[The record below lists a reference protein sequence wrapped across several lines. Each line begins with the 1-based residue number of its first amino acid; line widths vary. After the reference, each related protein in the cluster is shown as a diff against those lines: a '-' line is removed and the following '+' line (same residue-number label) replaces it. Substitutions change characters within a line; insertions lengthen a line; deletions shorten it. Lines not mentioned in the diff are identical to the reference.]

1 MTHEQVEE
9 AVKLRLEGATYPAL
23 AERYGTNIK
32 TVYRRLVGRVP
43 MKKVIKAVAAW
54 PDHVIR
60 DAHRRC
66 MLGEDQKK
74 VADELGISLDAFRAA
89 CFKRGLP
96 PMTFQHR
103 WSKKVLREAHNRY
116 QCGESRESI
125 AKSLGAPRWEF
136 VYRAMHRIGLK
147 TRTIGARERRHD
159 DIGYKTYALRV
170 QGLSFKEISERIP
183 LSNTNPEA
191 TLSRAMYRYCRRCGI
206 PAPPRNIAISRAARA
221 ASNERS
227 RPSPTL
233 ETSRLPQS
241 TSEPRPARSWSSD
254 R

>member
-1 MTHEQVEE
+1 MTPEQVEE
-9 AVKLRLEGATYPAL
+9 AVKLRLEGMTYPAL

-32 TVYRRLVGRVP
+32 QVYRRLTGRVP
-43 MKKVIKAVAAW
+43 MKKVTKAVAAW

-103 WSKKVLREAHNRY
+103 WSKKVLREAHDRY

-125 AKSLGAPRWEF
+125 AESMGAPDWSF

-147 TRTIGARERRHD
+147 TRDIGARERRYD
-159 DIGYKTYALRV
+159 SIGYKVYSLRQ
-170 QGLSFKEISERIP
+170 QGLSFKEISEKIP
-183 LSNTNPEA
+183 LETTDPAAS
-191 TLSRAMYRYCRRCGI
+191 LSRAMHRYCRRCGI
-206 PAPPRNIAISRAARA
+206 PAPRFTVPAARA
-221 ASNERS
+221 GSSEPS
-227 RPSPTL
+227 RPSRPP
-233 ETSRLPQS
+233 ETSPPPPS

>member
-1 MTHEQVEE
+1 MTPEQIEE

-43 MKKVIKAVAAW
+43 MKKITKAVTVW

-74 VADELGISLDAFRAA
+74 VATDLGISIQAFRAA

-103 WSKKVLREAHNRY
+103 WSKKVLREAYDRY

-125 AKSLGAPRWEF
+125 AQSLGAPSWEF

-147 TRTIGARERRHD
+147 TRAIGARERRYD
-159 DIGYKTYALRV
+159 KIGYQVYSLRRE
-170 QGLSFKEISERIP
+170 GLSYKEISEKVSLDAVDP
-183 LSNTNPEA
+183 ASA
-191 TLSRAMYRYCRRCGI
+191 LSRAMHNYCRRAGI
-206 PAPPRNIAISRAARA
+206 PAPPRDIAMKVKH
-221 ASNERS
+221 AS
-227 RPSPTL
+227 
-233 ETSRLPQS
+233 
-241 TSEPRPARSWSSD
+241 
-254 R
+254 

>member
-1 MTHEQVEE
+1 MTPEQIEE
-9 AVKLRLEGATYPAL
+9 AVKLRLEGMTYPAL

-43 MKKVIKAVAAW
+43 MKKIAKAVTVW

-74 VADELGISLDAFRAA
+74 VAAELGISIEAFRAA

-103 WSKKVLREAHNRY
+103 WSKKVLREAYSRY

-125 AKSLGAPRWEF
+125 ARSLGAPRWEF

-147 TRTIGARERRHD
+147 TRAIGARERRYD
-159 DIGYKTYALRV
+159 KIGYKVYSLRR
-170 QGLSFKEISERIP
+170 QGLSFKEISEQVP
-183 LSNTNPEA
+183 LDVVDPA
-191 TLSRAMYRYCRRCGI
+191 AALSRAMYRYCRRCGV
-206 PAPPRNIAISRAARA
+206 PAPPRDIATSRAARA
-221 ASNERS
+221 GTSEPS
-227 RPSPTL
+227 RPSPRP
-233 ETSRLPQS
+233 ETSRPPPS
-241 TSEPRPARSWSSD
+241 TRERPPKRPSSLD